1 MICVFLKN
9 WIFREIFIEILEFLY
24 SGEVRLIL
32 EESEFDR
39 IKEFLIVVEKL
50 KVFLLVDICNYLFKF
65 KGDEKKIDIKK
76 KICG

>member
-24 SGEVRLIL
+24 SGKVRIL
-32 EESEFDR
+32 EEGEFDR
-39 IKEFLIVVEKL
+39 IKEFLVVVEKL

-76 KICG
+76 KIFD